1 MTSIDDFWVPTDV
14 SNPHL
19 LDDIKQFFFPSKN
32 DCEIQQLIDNN
43 YDALNV
49 ICNRYEFV
57 QKLQDFKKI
66 LKQHTTIQN
75 VKFENKIIE
84 EKKCIEFALE
94 EKTEIEGFEFN
105 GVQYDI
111 DALCQYLLLTLIDKL
126 SGSDNY
132 EPFVNWLSRQPSQV
146 SYTLKELKEYGN
158 RYAEENGLRKKFLK
172 VFSNMISGDLK
183 KRLLNTFIIAK
194 SGLGTI
200 DEEDLNA
207 WNSLSNDERLKRIS
221 KYLYD
226 EIRCKY
232 THVCSRTL
240 LNFKKISTHKPTHK
254 KILMNKISPEK
265 DNLISILQDVVKD
278 LVVLQFKE

>member
-1 MTSIDDFWVPTDV
+1 M
-14 SNPHL
+14 
-19 LDDIKQFFFPSKN
+19 
-32 DCEIQQLIDNN
+32 
-43 YDALNV
+43 
-49 ICNRYEFV
+49 
-57 QKLQDFKKI
+57 
-66 LKQHTTIQN
+66 
-75 VKFENKIIE
+75 
-84 EKKCIEFALE
+84 
-94 EKTEIEGFEFN
+94 
-105 GVQYDI
+105 
-111 DALCQYLLLTLIDKL
+111 TLIDKL

-172 VFSNMISGDLK
+172 VFSNMISGELK

-240 LNFKKISTHKPTHK
+240 LNF
-254 KILMNKISPEK
+254 
-265 DNLISILQDVVKD
+265 
-278 LVVLQFKE
+278 